1 MWTKIKRF
9 KFLTYPILSV
19 IFILLLAHVFY
30 GLAISAVC
38 FISWSPLSKEFVQQ
52 FMPDWLLVFRILI
65 VMAIVLGEAIAFAD
79 FTSNI

>member
-19 IFILLLAHVFY
+19 IFILLLACVFF